1 MMLEGRMVDS
11 KIWIGGFQGFIFSYL
26 AADIECYYYN
36 SVAKGLPC
44 CELRTITNHH
54 IAYQF
59 RY

>member
-1 MMLEGRMVDS
+1 MVDS

-54 IAYQF
+54 IAYQY